1 MEKVVIQEQLRK
13 CPGMIY
19 DPDNNTLEIKGRS
32 IPENPEVIFRR
43 LNEWVSMHFSEKE
56 SLSVDIKLEYINSG
70 SSKKLFYLLKVL
82 DTNTNIRKLIVNW
95 YYEEG
100 DEETLVKGQ
109 VFSESLPK
117 TEFRFHLQKD
127 VV

>member
-1 MEKVVIQEQLRK
+1 MKTIDFIATHSTPAVRYEEDGKLV
-13 CPGMIY
+13 
-19 DPDNNTLEIKGRS
+19 IKGRS
-32 IPENPEVIFRR
+32 ISDNEVSFYQPLIDWACM
-43 LNEWVSMHFSEKE
+43 LKVEELV
-56 SLSVDIKLEYINSG
+56 VDIDLEYINSG

-82 DTNTNIRKLIVNW
+82 DSNTSIRKLIVNW

-109 VFSESLPK
+109 VFNESLPK

-127 VV
+127 AV

>member
-1 MEKVVIQEQLRK
+1 MKTIDFTATNSTPAVRFEEDGKLV
-13 CPGMIY
+13 
-19 DPDNNTLEIKGRS
+19 IKGRS
-32 IPENPEVIFRR
+32 ISENEASFYQPLIDWACMLKIDKLV
-43 LNEWVSMHFSEKE
+43 
-56 SLSVDIKLEYINSG
+56 VDIDLEYVNSG

-82 DTNTNIRKLIVNW
+82 DANAEIRKLFVNW

-100 DEETLVKGQ
+100 DEETLMKGQ

-117 TEFRFHLQKD
+117 AEFRFHLHKE